1 MNYFSV
7 VELAPDVLEIKFIE
21 PYTDALWYDIS
32 NTLEKLGAIRQ
43 FTEREGYGFEWCS
56 GYKLYDKEFSFI
68 QFLEKLSIDGV
79 KDAIE
84 KIENA
89 LLDSGLFEK
98 IIAES

>member
-7 VELAPDVLEIKFIE
+7 VELAPDIFKINFIE
-21 PYTDALWYDIS
+21 PYSDTLWYDIS
-32 NTLEKLGAIRQ
+32 NTLENLGAKLQ
-43 FTEREGYGFEWCS
+43 YTEREDYGFEWCS
-56 GYKLYDKEFSFI
+56 GYKLYDKEFTLI

-89 LLDSGLFEK
+89 LLNSGLFEK
-98 IIAES
+98 IITES